1 MEGGNEMKKQGFTLI
16 ELLVVIAIIAILAA
30 ILFPVF
36 SQAREKARQTQCLS
50 NLRQIG
56 QAALMYLQDWDEY
69 CLHQCNANMQ
79 IGSWAAVL
87 QPYVK
92 NWNVYWCP
100 TLGYPD
106 TTGWDDCVKAMV
118 PHYGLNGWGTAEYF
132 TGTSWP
138 WRRYGA
144 QNRPSERC
152 WFIDTIYWNK
162 SDGLAYAWGY
172 FTFWTQPSA
181 AMSPD
186 DLTHSRHQDG
196 FNVLFLD
203 GHAKYVKRD
212 QVCQAGNPFYKL
224 EFWGDVWSPTN

>member
-1 MEGGNEMKKQGFTLI
+1 MKARGFTLI

-36 SQAREKARQTQCLS
+36 SQAREKARQATCLS
-50 NLRQIG
+50 NLKNIG

-69 CLHQCNANMQ
+69 ALHQCQGVN
-79 IGSWAAVL
+79 GSWANTL

-106 TTGWDDCVKAMV
+106 TTGWEDCVKAIV

-132 TGTSWP
+132 TGSSWP

-144 QNRPSERC
+144 QNRPAERC

-162 SDGLAYAWGY
+162 SEGRGYAWGY
-172 FTFWTQPSA
+172 FTFWNQYSA
-181 AMSPD
+181 AIDPD
-186 DLTHSRHQDG
+186 WDLTDSRHQDG
-196 FNVLFLD
+196 FNVPLL
-203 GHAKYVKRD
+203 GWT
-212 QVCQAGNPFYKL
+212 C
-224 EFWGDVWSPTN
+224 